1 MDQVLQFISNNWREI
16 IAPLIVFGITM
27 VIGWFVRAIIFGQ
40 LAKWAL
46 KTETQIDDVIVEST
60 KGPSLIWLLIAAIY
74 FGIQISHLS
83 EGIQDFS
90 GKTLLVLI
98 IISATLVAAN
108 LASGI
113 IKVSSTKGDSTLPVS
128 SLTQNVS
135 RALVYIIGLLFVLG
149 AIGWNIVP
157 VLGALGV
164 GGLAVA
170 LALQDTL
177 SNFFAGIYISVARQ
191 IRIGDYIKLESGQ
204 EGYVADIHWRTTTL
218 KMLSNNI
225 IIIPN
230 SKLSNTIV
238 TNYQLPEEELSVPI
252 ELGIHYNSDLSKVEQ
267 ITVEVAMEVMKEVP
281 GGMPEFQPSVRYH
294 TFSGSSIDF
303 TVMLRCKAFV
313 DQYTIKHEFVKR
325 LHERYKKEGIVIPY
339 PIRAI
344 NYDQEKVPVKE
355 L

>member
-16 IAPLIVFGITM
+16 ILPLIIFAITM
-27 VIGWFVRAIIFGQ
+27 VVGWFVRAIIFGQ

-60 KGPSLIWLLIAAIY
+60 KGPSFIWLLIAAIY

-83 EGIQDFS
+83 ETVQDIS
-90 GKTLLVLI
+90 GKMLLVLI
-98 IISATLVAAN
+98 IISATLVGAN
-108 LASGI
+108 LVSGI
-113 IKVSSTKGDSTLPVS
+113 IRVSSTKGDSTLPVS

-135 RALVYIIGLLFVLG
+135 RALVYVVGLLFVLG

-204 EGYVADIHWRTTTL
+204 EGNVADIHWRTTTL

-238 TNYQLPEEELSVPI
+238 TNYQLPEKDLSVPV
-252 ELGIHYNSDLSKVEQ
+252 ELGIHYNSDLTKVEK
-267 ITVEVAMEVMKEVP
+267 ITAEVAAEVMKEVP

-294 TFSGSSIDF
+294 TFGDSSIDF
-303 TVMLRCKAFV
+303 TVMLRCKSFV
-313 DQYTIKHEFVKR
+313 DQYAIKHEFVKR